1 MSRWLAVISR
11 RPYAFP
17 LLVYDYL
24 KAGFKR
30 AWRTLEYT
38 LQDPI
43 EKHLPS
49 VHVPTLVIRGS
60 MDAISPQR
68 WAEEVTNLLPKEHPM
83 MSSMM
88 LPKSCPVRYIPFSSI
103 TCQRRNHEQ
112 WHMSLWFSHDLLAN
126 AV

>member
-1 MSRWLAVISR
+1 MPRWLAVMSR

-17 LLVYDYL
+17 LLAYDYL

-68 WAEEVTNLLPKEHPM
+68 WAEEVTNLLPKGQLVVIEGA
-83 MSSMM
+83 
-88 LPKSCPVRYIPFSSI
+88 
-103 TCQRRNHEQ
+103 
-112 WHMSLWFSHDLLAN
+112 SHDVQYDAPEELSRAIYTFLIDHLPEEEP
-126 AV
+126 